1 MSGGDFTDTLT
12 FWVTLSTIPLW
23 AIAIV
28 LKRINA
34 RRREAAKKSDPLDC
48 FFLVQPEHAAD
59 PSDDLPLRFR
69 KWDGQ

>member
-1 MSGGDFTDTLT
+1 MAGGDFTDTLT

-34 RRREAAKKSDPLDC
+34 RLRALQADHDPRAEELAAQ
-48 FFLVQPEHAAD
+48 LV
-59 PSDDLPLRFR
+59 
-69 KWDGQ
+69 KWAMERANG

>member
-1 MSGGDFTDTLT
+1 VAGGDFTDTLT

-48 FFLVQPEHAAD
+48 FFVVEPEQARDA
-59 PSDDLPLRFR
+59 PDDLPLRFR